1 MDETERLIAL
11 FEYAMNLPLTNLY
24 KEQHPIRLL
33 FNKVLDLQE
42 RIKYLEKEDER
53 QREYPTER

>member
-1 MDETERLIAL
+1 MDEKERLIAL

-33 FNKVLDLQE
+33 FNKILEMQD
-42 RIKYLEKEDER
+42 RIEYL
-53 QREYPTER
+53 